1 MPGVERLTYWEN
13 AIDWQGRAI
22 REDVKQAVKTMWKTM
37 CSRTRAV
44 LGDDVEAAD
53 ILERCVGRVSRYL
66 DTRGAAPFTENVNA
80 LLFVSYRRELCSVRS
95 RRRTPVDINQW
106 ANRLGDSTWSETVE
120 SRLDLAN
127 LIRQLSDRNRTVL
140 YLRRAGYGWK
150 EVAALLS
157 TTVPEVKS
165 SFWRELVR
173 LKSKFATSRSQDRA
187 SLQTVKTSPSC
198 KSVPHYQSMNAA

>member
-13 AIDWQGRAI
+13 AIDWQGRAV
-22 REDVKQAVKTMWKTM
+22 RGDVKQAAKTMWKAM

-80 LLFVSYRRELCSVRS
+80 LLFVSYRRELWSVRS

-120 SRLDLAN
+120 SQLDLAS

-157 TTVPEVKS
+157 TTIPEVKS
-165 SFWRELVR
+165 SFWRELLR
-173 LKSKFATSRSQDRA
+173 LKSKFVTSRPQDRA

-198 KSVPHYQSMNAA
+198 QSVLHYQSLNAA